1 MSLIYEKPNLEVV
14 VEDPDL
20 TYELPA
26 PSRTEFQKLIAV
38 REESTDSVSQ
48 VDDPFTVEVF
58 NRAFVGPTVDVV
70 AVERATNGK
79 CRVFLDGDPKVKLND
94 PLVLDGC
101 DVGAYNTT
109 HRVKAIEKVA
119 GGFRITT
126 NRDYTVRGT
135 GGTAQLSIV
144 NEEEELYRVLLP
156 QASSNN
162 YVAYNADDGVMFEN
176 QDPRR
181 HDGSSH
187 ERKIYLRFS
196 VPGTYRV
203 TLGFRSNE
211 SISF

>member
-1 MSLIYEKPNLEVV
+1 MSLIYEKPNLQVV
-14 VEDPDL
+14 VDDATL

-26 PSRTEFQKLIAV
+26 PSRTELQKLVAL
-38 REESTDSVSQ
+38 REESMDSVSQ
-48 VDDPFTVEVF
+48 VDDSFSVEVF
-58 NRAFVGPTVDVV
+58 NRAFAGPVIDVI
-70 AVERATNGK
+70 AIERATNGK
-79 CRVFLDGDPKVKLND
+79 CRVFLDGDPKVKLHD
-94 PLVLDGC
+94 PLVIEGS
-101 DVGAYNTT
+101 DVVAYNTT

-144 NEEEELYRVLLP
+144 NEEEELYRVLNP

-196 VPGTYRV
+196 STGTYRV

-211 SISF
+211 SFSL